1 MKQDLVNLH
10 HARSKHVFP
19 NLKLEED
26 EFVELAFRRTRVG
39 LILIWGGMI
48 IGGLVLTLA
57 LVLFGASNRANIDLN
72 AQRYVTILLFAL
84 YIVLFAIGLVMTK
97 VYNGNS
103 IYITNRRI
111 IQIEM
116 TSLFSKST
124 NVIDLISIEDVSFKQ
139 AGLMQYTFKYGTL
152 RMATVGNETT
162 YTFRF
167 LDKPTDELSTIT
179 HLIHVQKEKNN
190 SVKKSE

>member
-72 AQRYVTILLFAL
+72 DQ
-84 YIVLFAIGLVMTK
+84 
-97 VYNGNS
+97 
-103 IYITNRRI
+103 
-111 IQIEM
+111 
-116 TSLFSKST
+116 
-124 NVIDLISIEDVSFKQ
+124 
-139 AGLMQYTFKYGTL
+139 
-152 RMATVGNETT
+152 
-162 YTFRF
+162 
-167 LDKPTDELSTIT
+167 
-179 HLIHVQKEKNN
+179 
-190 SVKKSE
+190 